1 LLKYIN
7 LKYKPPETDLICEF
21 YLEPNKISLEKA
33 SSHVALES
41 SIGTWT
47 DIGTM
52 NQRIAKTLK
61 PSVFYINKK
70 SNIIKIAYSQD
81 LFEKGNMPEILS
93 SIAGNIFGMSAV
105 KNLRLIDIS
114 FPKSIIKSFKGPRF
128 GIKGIRKITGIK
140 NRPLTGTIVKPK
152 LGLNEKE
159 HAKVAYDAW
168 IGGLDIVKDDENL
181 TSMKFNRF
189 NKRVIETLKMRDKA
203 EKETGET
210 KIYMPNVTAETNEML
225 KRARFV
231 KANGGR
237 YIMIDIITSG
247 WSALQTLRNADLGL
261 VIHAH
266 RAGHAAF
273 TRNEKHGIS
282 MLTIAKVARLIGVDQ
297 LHIGAIVGKMTGT
310 KSEVKDIGED
320 IEEQII
326 PQKGTHVLEQKWY
339 NLKPTLAVCSGGL
352 HPGCIPSL
360 MKAMGNNIV
369 MQFGGG
375 CHGHPDGTKA
385 GAIAIRQ
392 AVDSVIKKI
401 PLKTYAKSHKE
412 LKKALDKFGII
423 S

>member
-1 LLKYIN
+1 LLNYIN
-7 LKYKPPETDLICEF
+7 LKYKPLKTDLICEF
-21 YLEPNKISLEKA
+21 YLEPNKITIEKA
-33 SSHVALES
+33 AAHVALES

-47 DIGTM
+47 DIATM
-52 NQRIAKTLK
+52 NRRIAKTLK

-70 SNIIKIAYSQD
+70 KNIIKIAYNEN

-114 FPKSIIKSFKGPRF
+114 FPESIVKSFKGPRF
-128 GIKGIRKITGIK
+128 GIKGIRKIAGIK

-181 TSMKFNRF
+181 TSMKFNKF
-189 NKRVIETLKMRDKA
+189 NKRIIETLKMRNKA
-203 EKETGET
+203 EKETGQV
-210 KIYMPNVTAETNEML
+210 KIYMPNITAETNEML
-225 KRARFV
+225 KRAEFV
-231 KANGGR
+231 KLTA
-237 YIMIDIITSG
+237 G

-273 TRNEKHGIS
+273 TRNQKHGIS
-282 MLTIAKVARLIGVDQ
+282 MLVIAKVARLIGVDQ

-310 KSEVKDIGED
+310 KHEVKDIGED
-320 IEEQII
+320 IEDNII
-326 PQKGTHVLEQKWY
+326 HEKGTHVLEQKWY
-339 NLKPTLAVCSGGL
+339 NIKPTLAVCSGGL
-352 HPGCIPSL
+352 HPGGIPSL
-360 MKAMGNNIV
+360 MSAMGNNIV

-375 CHGHPDGTKA
+375 CHGHPDGTKV

-392 AVDSVIKKI
+392 AVDSAIKKI
-401 PLKTYAKSHKE
+401 PLKTYAKDHKE
-412 LKKALDKFGII
+412 LKRALDKFGII